1 MTPKQIYQ
9 QLVEL
14 HGTQQDAEL
23 RQMNEEALE
32 QLAQFAEAKPPLPF
46 LGISL
51 IAFKVRDEQRR
62 RAALR

>member
-23 RQMNEEALE
+23 RRCPLLAL
-32 QLAQFAEAKPPLPF
+32 
-46 LGISL
+46 LGL
-51 IAFKVRDEQRR
+51 LER
-62 RAALR
+62 